1 MRYEQF
7 DCTMVAVQYSAH
19 RGAVSWPLSW
29 PHSQT
34 LLRRGP
40 NKHKGGNIRCSALV
54 MYGNWQN
61 YASLEL
67 NADALVR
74 AQCSVRYR
82 LVFAYACPHAQSR
95 YLQIR
100 ASEAATASK

>member
-1 MRYEQF
+1 
-7 DCTMVAVQYSAH
+7 
-19 RGAVSWPLSW
+19 
-29 PHSQT
+29 
-34 LLRRGP
+34 
-40 NKHKGGNIRCSALV
+40 

-67 NADALVR
+67 NADTLVR
-74 AQCSVRYR
+74 AHCSVRYR

-100 ASEAATASK
+100 ALRSSYCIKMTP